1 MYNLNS
7 TFEDSTDGGQTHP
20 LHEVEESNMLKSS
33 WSLSTGKNP
42 CLHVN
47 QSIKKEGLPVANNRE
62 RCNLQMQANHTSS
75 TSSISIT
82 SDFSL
87 LLFKNVFSFFSS
99 LIDFVI
105 YYFRGNKEK

>member
-47 QSIKKEGLPVANNRE
+47 KSKKRKGYW
-62 RCNLQMQANHTSS
+62 LQ
-75 TSSISIT
+75 IIEK
-82 SDFSL
+82 D
-87 LLFKNVFSFFSS
+87 
-99 LIDFVI
+99 VI
-105 YYFRGNKEK
+105 YKCKPTIPHQQAQSA

>member
-7 TFEDSTDGGQTHP
+7 TFEDSTWRRIISSNDGGQTHP

-47 QSIKKEGLPVANNRE
+47 ISLKKGRVT
-62 RCNLQMQANHTSS
+62 RC
-75 TSSISIT
+75 
-82 SDFSL
+82 
-87 LLFKNVFSFFSS
+87 K
-99 LIDFVI
+99 
-105 YYFRGNKEK
+105 